1 MILRHALVEPLV
13 ITSLQEFGQGSWAG
27 HGSWVGGTGS
37 GHADRESRLKSDKVF
52 VLNTWRRKRSINGCL
67 IEIWK
72 MMKHVN
78 ETCKPIT
85 ISNNVKREKSCISSS
100 QSFWTKLLIPFLYF
114 CPKKVGNLNF
124 APFLQVQHCFMFFR
138 FGNTLPPLRN
148 PSTLPPFHPWPHRI
162 HHQKS
167 LGLDHSMEVQ
177 EADLEKSAA
186 PLVSQRRQWPL
197 SQKPQKFWCQKHGPF
212 AWNQFLRNWASV
224 YLENMGPRWLKTSQ
238 EKEIGH
244 PDLPH
249 GWLGCGLCRR
259 ELSP

>member
-100 QSFWTKLLIPFLYF
+100 QSFWTKLLICFLYF
-114 CPKKVGNLNF
+114 CPKKVANLNF

-148 PSTLPPFHPWPHRI
+148 LSTLPPLASPHSSSE
-162 HHQKS
+162 KFGTGS
-167 LGLDHSMEVQ
+167 L
-177 EADLEKSAA
+177 
-186 PLVSQRRQWPL
+186 
-197 SQKPQKFWCQKHGPF
+197 HGG
-212 AWNQFLRNWASV
+212 A
-224 YLENMGPRWLKTSQ
+224 G
-238 EKEIGH
+238 
-244 PDLPH
+244 
-249 GWLGCGLCRR
+249 GWLGEVSRSIGFSKTPMAAEPEAAEVLMPKKWPLCLRSIPQK
-259 ELSP
+259 LSLCLLGKHALKMVEDITRKRSWRSSPASWMAWMRPV